1 MLKRENL
8 PECLPTVSP
17 RYEFNEESGEL
28 EEVGIRDDKAFIQS
42 SEDTAFKAVLRRMG
56 YYDSP
61 DIELYDSKKVE
72 FVDDTP
78 VTDDLEEVGYTSY
91 ADFLENLQAYAE
103 KKGLPATMSP
113 AEILEDM
120 RNASYKLKEKIKK
133 ELEENE
139 KKKSVETSK

>member
-1 MLKRENL
+1 MLKRENP

-17 RYEFNEESGEL
+17 RYDYNEETGEL

-42 SEDTAFKAVLRRMG
+42 SEDTAFKAVLKRMG
-56 YYDSP
+56 YFDSP

-91 ADFLENLQAYAE
+91 GDFLEKLQAYAE

-113 AEILEDM
+113 AQILEDM
-120 RNASYKLKEKIKK
+120 RAHAAKLKEEIQN
-133 ELEENE
+133 EVIENE
-139 KKKSVETSK
+139 KKKSLEESK